1 MPGRIGT
8 AREYGLPAKLQAF
21 GGNGLIAA
29 YLAAE
34 AYLLWK
40 CSGIV
45 LAVGRHVG
53 VMTGD
58 IEICTP
64 EEVLKFW
71 FTELSYDHWFTPD
84 PGLDEQCA
92 QRFQASHL
100 ALSRNLDNVW
110 RETPQNWLAAVI
122 LFDQMPRNMYRGS
135 PLAFATDC
143 LALREAKLAI
153 GASAD
158 MAVPREWRA
167 FFYMPFEHSENLTD
181 QTMSV
186 KLFTELG
193 DASYLDYAIRHRD
206 VIERFGRFP
215 HRNGILAR
223 MSSAAEEEYLAQP
236 GAGF

>member
-1 MPGRIGT
+1 M
-8 AREYGLPAKLQAF
+8 ADE
-21 GGNGLIAA
+21 
-29 YLAAE
+29 
-34 AYLLWK
+34 
-40 CSGIV
+40 
-45 LAVGRHVG
+45 
-53 VMTGD
+53 

-84 PGLDEQCA
+84 PELDQQCV

-100 ALSRNLDNVW
+100 ALSRKLDDVW
-110 RETPQNWLAAVI
+110 RATPSNWLAAII
-122 LFDQMPRNMYRGS
+122 LFDQLPRNMYRGS

-143 LALREAKLAI
+143 LALREAKLAV

-158 MAVPREWRA
+158 LTVPEEWRA
-167 FFYMPFEHSENLTD
+167 FFYMPFEHSEDLTD
-181 QTMSV
+181 QTMAV

-193 DASYLDYAIRHRD
+193 DANYLDYAIRHRE

-215 HRNGILAR
+215 HRNAILAR
-223 MSSAAEEEYLAQP
+223 TSTPAEEEYLAQP

>member
-1 MPGRIGT
+1 
-8 AREYGLPAKLQAF
+8 
-21 GGNGLIAA
+21 GNGSRQRHSSPSS
-29 YLAAE
+29 LA
-34 AYLLWK
+34 
-40 CSGIV
+40 SGSSTDE
-45 LAVGRHVG
+45 
-53 VMTGD
+53 TGPPHR
-58 IEICTP
+58 I
-64 EEVLKFW
+64 
-71 FTELSYDHWFTPD
+71 PD
-84 PGLDEQCA
+84 
-92 QRFQASHL
+92 
-100 ALSRNLDNVW
+100 
-110 RETPQNWLAAVI
+110 
-122 LFDQMPRNMYRGS
+122 S
-135 PLAFATDC
+135 P
-143 LALREAKLAI
+143 